1 MISYLSQ
8 EISDNADIY
17 WFESSNKYV
26 IVDKSFSKILSL
38 KLTEN
43 GNDEFI
49 EKIKENLDLA
59 EENFSEIAKE
69 MNEFILE
76 CTKPIINEIIET
88 KTTPKRIYENICYR
102 FNKKT
107 VRVNFDSELNKG
119 VLQQIQK

>member
-38 KLTEN
+38 KLTVKD
-43 GNDEFI
+43 NDKFI
-49 EKIKENLDLA
+49 KIIKETLDLA

-76 CTKPIINEIIET
+76 CTKPSINEILET
-88 KTTPKRIYENICYR
+88 KIENI
-102 FNKKT
+102 FSTKE
-107 VRVNFDSELNKG
+107 ELKG
-119 VLQQIQK
+119 FT